1 MQKEIENSLDILR
14 DGKVLLYPTDTVWG
28 LGCDATDAEA
38 VRKIYHIKKRPDSKS
53 MIILVSNFLMLQQY
67 VTEVPFKAVE
77 LMEEISG
84 PLTVIYPK
92 ARNLAPNLVPEDGS
106 IGIRIPDDEF
116 CREFI
121 SAFGKPI
128 VSTSANVSGMKASSL
143 WGEVSD
149 YIKES
154 VDYAT
159 TWRRDDTRV
168 SQPSSIWK
176 VNYDGTVIKVR

>member
-1 MQKEIENSLDILR
+1 MQIEIEKSLEILR
-14 DGKVLLYPTDTVWG
+14 SGKILLYPTDTVWG

-77 LMEEISG
+77 LMEETTA
-84 PLTVIYPK
+84 PLTVIYPN
-92 ARNLAPNLVPEDGS
+92 ARNLAYNLVPEDGS
-106 IGIRIPDDEF
+106 IGIRIPNDEF
-116 CREFI
+116 CRELI

-128 VSTSANVSGMKASSL
+128 VSTSANVSGMRASSL
-143 WGEVSD
+143 WSEVTD

-159 TWRRDDTRV
+159 TWRRDDTRIA
-168 SQPSSIWK
+168 QPSTIVK
-176 VNYDGTVIKVR
+176 INQDGTIKTLR